1 MCNTPLFLEVALFDT
16 QWWHEG
22 REPAA
27 IRRRIAPLVTPIA
40 RACSYPYLRQF
51 FSAMFNKQDSR
62 AEGKC

>member
-1 MCNTPLFLEVALFDT
+1 MCNTPLFLEVALFDA
-16 QWWHEG
+16 QWRHEG
-22 REPAA
+22 RAAA

-62 AEGKC
+62 AEGKY